1 MLGHRP
7 VLTHTRA
14 LSHTY
19 YSPDAHKQATTHTH
33 KHTDRHPK
41 HTQAPQTHAHKHPK
55 HTHTDTPAQKQPSMQ
70 EQGHQG
76 SCVALAVHTLQTE
89 NEKVCL

>member
-41 HTQAPQTHAHKHPK
+41 HTQAPQTHAHR
-55 HTHTDTPAQKQPSMQ
+55 HTCAKAAIDARAGPPRELRSLGRTHAANRK
-70 EQGHQG
+70 
-76 SCVALAVHTLQTE
+76 
-89 NEKVCL
+89 